1 MAGSYVP
8 LPHPPNVPFA
18 LIRLGLGD
26 CFFRVGS
33 YWAEFIDRRFYDL
46 RFRSRLPST
55 SRPNRFVGSA
65 GDYAASNHPCYIPGL
80 GYRTSRRQHQE
91 RICPNPS
98 GVFRRLGDRMEFQG
112 DSIHAVA
119 LPSRLGPVVEHV
131 AEMTAAAPAMHF
143 RSWNEQAV
151 IVRGADSVL
160 DRREKARPAS
170 AAIEFGFG
178 AKERQIAGRTSEQT
192 GAMLV
197 IERAGIWPLRP
208 TLPQHLELFGRQDLL
223 PFRLRL

>member
-1 MAGSYVP
+1 
-8 LPHPPNVPFA
+8 F
-18 LIRLGLGD
+18 
-26 CFFRVGS
+26 
-33 YWAEFIDRRFYDL
+33 E
-46 RFRSRLPST
+46 
-55 SRPNRFVGSA
+55 
-65 GDYAASNHPCYIPGL
+65 
-80 GYRTSRRQHQE
+80 
-91 RICPNPS
+91 
-98 GVFRRLGDRMEFQG
+98 G

-119 LPSRLGPVVEHV
+119 LPIREGPSSEYV
-131 AEMTAAAPAMHF
+131 AEMTAAAPAIHF

-178 AKERQIAGRTSEQT
+178 AKERQVAGRTSEQT

-208 TLPQHLELFGRQDLL
+208 TLSQHLELFGRQDLL
-223 PFRLRL
+223 PFRLRLLHLELLGADMRAPCKKVPRIRGYAGQADAGKQRVSSGHHVSSCE

>member
-1 MAGSYVP
+1 MDRPA
-8 LPHPPNVPFA
+8 HPPNVP
-18 LIRLGLGD
+18 GLATV
-26 CFFRVGS
+26 FFCLCS
-33 YWAEFIDRRFYDL
+33 YWGSLLTADSTIRFQPPLLRTGPRSDL
-46 RFRSRLPST
+46 PDEPSATSGTDLP
-55 SRPNRFVGSA
+55 
-65 GDYAASNHPCYIPGL
+65 
-80 GYRTSRRQHQE
+80 E
-91 RICPNPS
+91 PS
-98 GVFRRLGDRMEFQG
+98 GVFRRLGDRLEFQG

-143 RSWNEQAV
+143 RSWNDQAV
-151 IVRGADSVL
+151 IVRGADGVL

-170 AAIEFGFG
+170 AAVEFGFG
-178 AKERQIAGRTSEQT
+178 AKERQIASRTSEQT

-208 TLPQHLELFGRQDLL
+208 ALLQHLELFGGQDPL